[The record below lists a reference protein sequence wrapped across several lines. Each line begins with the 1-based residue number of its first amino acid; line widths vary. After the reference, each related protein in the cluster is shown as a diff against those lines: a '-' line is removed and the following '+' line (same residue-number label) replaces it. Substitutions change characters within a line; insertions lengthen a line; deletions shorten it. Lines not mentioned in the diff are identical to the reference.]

1 MENTLR
7 PADNRDVK
15 KRGPCRLVLVVV
27 PLLPAAGWR
36 ILYAEQYYRLYH
48 ETLHHYPEDAMED
61 IQYLELALKA
71 DFAPFANPLYALATI
86 HDTTEWERYRNL
98 FYMHVNLKLI
108 YLYLT
113 LGSKYDKMV
122 AYFYNYPWKRQNLE
136 SLDTAEK
143 IYRVAYGYWTDAQ
156 KWSAMAWAMQDIH
169 LPARSRSGRMKTSAC
184 SPGPG
189 LQADHRRA
197 IGPAG
202 KGPGG
207 LPEDG
212 PAHLLTPGMV
222 AT

>member
-1 MENTLR
+1 M
-7 PADNRDVK
+7 K
-15 KRGPCRLVLVVV
+15 KALLAALLVLV

-48 ETLHHYPEDAMED
+48 EKLHHYPEDTMED

-71 DFAPFANPLYALATI
+71 DFAPFANPLYALARI
-86 HDTTEWERYRNL
+86 NDTTEWERYRYL

-143 IYRVAYGYWTDAQ
+143 IYRVAYGYWADAQ
-156 KWSAMAWAMQDIH
+156 KWSAMAWDMQGIH
-169 LPARSRSGRMKTSAC
+169 LPAVQEWEDENFRVQTGDLNYKDIIDAQLARLEKVR
-184 SPGPG
+184 
-189 LQADHRRA
+189 ADFQTMDQH
-197 IGPAG
+197 
-202 KGPGG
+202 
-207 LPEDG
+207 
-212 PAHLLTPGMV
+212 TY
-222 AT
+222 